1 MLHIFEEIQTVRSR
15 HRRLAALRDL
25 ARLDPH
31 LLMDAMALTPG
42 QAERLSRDGEA
53 DRGQSSSGA

>member
-1 MLHIFEEIQTVRSR
+1 MLRIFEEIQTVRSR

-31 LLMDAMALTPG
+31 LLMDAMAMTPG
-42 QAERLSRDGEA
+42 QAERLLQDA
-53 DRGQSSSGA
+53 QGQSPSGA

>member
-1 MLHIFEEIQTVRSR
+1 MLHIFDEIQAFRSR
-15 HRRLAALRDL
+15 CRRYAALRDL

-42 QAERLSRDGEA
+42 QAERLSRNGA
-53 DRGQSSSGA
+53 DTQGQSSSSA